1 MPHPESKETEARQ
14 LREEFNRWAEAG
26 RGEHMEADHLPIV
39 LPALELMRLEPTDRV
54 LDVGCGTGWLPRLIA
69 ARVPQGSVVGLD
81 VSDEMIARARTQSA
95 AIKNAAFQVGAVD
108 HLPAEAASFTKVISV
123 ESAYY
128 WPDPASGLHEIF
140 RVLAPGGSAWILINY
155 YRDNPHCHQWGAQY
169 AIPAHLLAAD
179 EWARL
184 FRDAGFTEVAH
195 RRIPDNSP
203 TPEVYSGR
211 WFRDAEQLRKFKQ
224 EGALLVCG
232 LKPRF

>member
-1 MPHPESKETEARQ
+1 MSYPESKESETQQ

-26 RGEHMEADHLPIV
+26 RGDHMEEDHLPIV
-39 LPALELMRLEPTDRV
+39 LPTLELMKLEPTDRA

-69 ARVPQGSVVGLD
+69 ARVPDGWVLGLD
-81 VSDEMIARARTQSA
+81 VSNEMIARAREKSTT
-95 AIKNAAFQVGAVD
+95 IKNVAYEVGGVD
-108 HLPAEAASFTKVISV
+108 CIPAEAQTFTKVISV

-128 WPDPASGLHEIF
+128 WPDPASGLREIF
-140 RVLAPGGSAWILINY
+140 RVLRPGGSAWILINY

-203 TPEVYSGR
+203 TPEVYTGR
-211 WFRDAEQLRKFKQ
+211 WFRDAEQMRKFKQ
-224 EGALLVCG
+224 EGALLVWG
-232 LKPRF
+232 TKRRL